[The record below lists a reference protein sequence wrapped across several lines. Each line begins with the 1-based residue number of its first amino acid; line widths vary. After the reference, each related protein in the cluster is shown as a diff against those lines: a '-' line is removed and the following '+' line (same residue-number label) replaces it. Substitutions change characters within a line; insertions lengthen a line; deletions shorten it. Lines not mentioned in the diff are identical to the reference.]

1 MPETE
6 EEISRRPD
14 VREELDR
21 TAPRKQSKSD
31 SGDKFWFVIYLVILL
46 GCAFLY
52 YLAGSKFLPLPKM
65 RVDLAHR
72 ILRGAAIIAF
82 LLGISSAVSIYAIS
96 HVSDPATRFTLK
108 RIKRLLVF
116 LLAILVAVSVLF
128 VNWYTALISVGV
140 ISVIAGL
147 AIQTPMTSFI
157 GWIYL
162 LVRQPYR
169 VGDRIKISDATGDVI
184 DVGYLDTTLWEFG
197 GDYISGDH
205 PSGRIIR
212 FPNSKV
218 LDSIIYNY
226 SWPLF
231 PYIWNEIKVQ
241 VAYNSDLEF
250 ISETMRRVTEED
262 LGEAMIERVQTFR
275 KLLARTPVDQ
285 LEVHERP
292 RVIFRV
298 SGNTWLEAIVRYVIP
313 PRESG
318 ATKSRL
324 IKKILAALNSDPSR
338 VCFPAGAN
346 R

>member
-1 MPETE
+1 
-6 EEISRRPD
+6 
-14 VREELDR
+14 
-21 TAPRKQSKSD
+21 
-31 SGDKFWFVIYLVILL
+31 
-46 GCAFLY
+46 
-52 YLAGSKFLPLPKM
+52 M
-65 RVDLAHR
+65 RVDLVHR
-72 ILRGAAIIAF
+72 VLRGAAIIAF

-96 HVSDPATRFTLK
+96 RVSDPATRFTLK

-298 SGNTWLEAIVRYVIP
+298 SENTWLEAIVRYVIP

-318 ATKSRL
+318 TTKSRL
-324 IKKILAALNSDPSR
+324 IKKILAALNADPSR

>member
-21 TAPRKQSKSD
+21 TGPRKQSKPES
-31 SGDKFWFVIYLVILL
+31 SDKFWFVIYLVILL

-52 YLAGSKFLPLPKM
+52 CLAGSKFLPLPKM

-82 LLGISSAVSIYAIS
+82 LLGTSSAVSIYAIS
-96 HVSDPATRFTLK
+96 RVSDPATRFTLK

-169 VGDRIKISDATGDVI
+169 VGDRIKISDATGV
-184 DVGYLDTTLWEFG
+184 
-197 GDYISGDH
+197 
-205 PSGRIIR
+205 
-212 FPNSKV
+212 
-218 LDSIIYNY
+218 
-226 SWPLF
+226 
-231 PYIWNEIKVQ
+231 
-241 VAYNSDLEF
+241 
-250 ISETMRRVTEED
+250 
-262 LGEAMIERVQTFR
+262 
-275 KLLARTPVDQ
+275 
-285 LEVHERP
+285 
-292 RVIFRV
+292 
-298 SGNTWLEAIVRYVIP
+298 
-313 PRESG
+313 
-318 ATKSRL
+318 
-324 IKKILAALNSDPSR
+324 
-338 VCFPAGAN
+338 
-346 R
+346 